1 MFKLAIFISLLVFSG
16 VFLLFGGTPTP
27 LKQIATTTLPAPNPS
42 NTPDAAD
49 NSEFAK
55 HKEKLDKKL
64 KGRKFTVL
72 IEKPF
77 IVAGDQSEAKVKQH
91 SANTVK
97 WAVDKLKQD
106 YFTKDPVQ
114 ILEIWLF
121 KDDASYRK
129 HAKEFFGDEPTT
141 PYGYYSPSNKALVMN
156 IATGGGTLVHE
167 IVHPLMEANF
177 PDCPAWFNEG
187 MGSLYEQSGET
198 DGHIHGFT
206 NWRLPGLQKGIKQKI
221 VPSFKKLTAMTDEE
235 FYREDTGTNYAQ
247 ARYLCYYL
255 QQKKLLV
262 KFYKEFSANSK
273 TDPTGYKTLQKILGE
288 GDMNAFQS
296 KWEAFVLK
304 LRVGFEIE
312 VS

>member
-1 MFKLAIFISLLVFSG
+1 MFRIAAIISIFIFAG
-16 VFLLFGGTPTP
+16 FFLLFGRTSPEIKEIETAAAAA
-27 LKQIATTTLPAPNPS
+27 KPS
-42 NTPDAAD
+42 NTPAATE
-49 NSEFAK
+49 NSSLAK
-55 HKEKLDKKL
+55 HKAELEKKL
-64 KGRKFTVL
+64 KGRGFTVL

-77 IVAGDQSEAKVKQH
+77 IVAGDESAEKVRARGA
-91 SANTVK
+91 STVR

-106 YFTKDPVQ
+106 YFTKDPAE

-129 HAKEFFGDEPTT
+129 HAKEFFGDDPGT
-141 PYGYYSPSNKALVMN
+141 PFGYYSPANKALVMN
-156 IATGGGTLVHE
+156 ISTGGGTLVHE
-167 IVHPLMEANF
+167 IVHPFIEANF

-198 DGHIHGFT
+198 DGRIQGFT
-206 NWRLPGLQKGIKQKI
+206 NWRLPGLQKGIREKR
-221 VPSFKKLTAMTDEE
+221 VPSFKKMTAMSDTE

-247 ARYLCYYL
+247 ARYLLYYL

-262 KFYKEFSANSK
+262 KFYKEFSANRK
-273 TDPTGYKTLQKILGE
+273 TDPTGYDTLQKVLDE
-288 GDMNAFQS
+288 RDMNAFQK

-304 LRVGFEIE
+304 LTVGYEID